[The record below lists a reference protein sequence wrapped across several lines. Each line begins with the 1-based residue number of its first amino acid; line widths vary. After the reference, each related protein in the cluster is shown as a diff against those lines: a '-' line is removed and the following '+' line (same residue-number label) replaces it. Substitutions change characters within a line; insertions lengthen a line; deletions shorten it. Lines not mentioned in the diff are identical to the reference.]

1 MQSPVI
7 EALGLSKS
15 YGPVHAVREVSF
27 SVGSGEI
34 VGLLG
39 PNGAGKTTIMKIL
52 TCYLFPT
59 SGTARVNGHDVF
71 QAPLAVKECVGY
83 LPENAPLYPDLTVRE
98 YLEFIA
104 DARRLSGAAR
114 RERMD
119 RVIGE
124 CGLETVVN
132 RGIDELSKGFR
143 QRTGLAQ
150 ALLHDPRILILDE
163 PTSGL
168 DPHQIIEIRELIKRL
183 GREKTVIL
191 STHIL
196 QEVEATCQRILILN
210 EGRIAAQG
218 TREEIERTLKGEVL
232 LDVTFKGGGAEAGA
246 LGLVEIT
253 GVRKVISVRALSADA
268 AAVRLSLAPDGG
280 AEERIFDWAV
290 SRGLRIVAM
299 VPQRLSLEDIFITLT
314 ENVPSEGGAK

>member
-7 EALGLSKS
+7 EVLGLSKS
-15 YGPVHAVREVSF
+15 YGPVQAVREVSF
-27 SVGSGEI
+27 AVGSGEV

-39 PNGAGKTTIMKIL
+39 PNGAGKTTIIKIL

-71 QAPLAVKECVGY
+71 EAPLAVKECVGY

-104 DARRLSGAAR
+104 DARRLSGASR

-119 RVIGE
+119 LVIGE
-124 CGLETVVN
+124 CGLGTVVN

-168 DPHQIIEIRELIKRL
+168 DPHQIVEIRELIKRL

-210 EGRIAAQG
+210 EGRLAAQG
-218 TREEIERTLKGEVL
+218 TREEIEGRLKGEVL
-232 LDVTFKGGGAEAGA
+232 LDVTFKGAAA
-246 LGLVEIT
+246 PSAPGLADLA
-253 GVRKVISVRALSADA
+253 GVRKVLSVRALAGDT

-280 AEERIFDWAV
+280 AEERVFDWAV
-290 SRGLRIVAM
+290 SRGLKILAM
-299 VPQRLSLEDIFITLT
+299 VPQRLSLEDIFMTLT
-314 ENVPSEGGAK
+314 EAGPAEGGAQ

>member
-1 MQSPVI
+1 MELPVI
-7 EALGLSKS
+7 EAQSLSKS
-15 YGPVHAVREVSF
+15 YGPVEAVRDVSF
-27 SVGSGEI
+27 SVGAGEI

-52 TCYLFPT
+52 TCYLFP
-59 SGTARVNGHDVF
+59 SRGTARVNGHDVF
-71 QAPLAVKECVGY
+71 EAPLAVKECVGY
-83 LPENAPLYPDLTVRE
+83 LPESAPLYPDLTVRE
-98 YLEFIA
+98 YLSFIA
-104 DARRLSGAAR
+104 DARRLSGLVR

-119 RVIGE
+119 WVIGE
-124 CGLETVVN
+124 CGLGSVVN

-150 ALLHDPRILILDE
+150 ALVHDPRILILDE

-168 DPHQIIEIRELIKRL
+168 DPHQIVEIRELIKRL

-196 QEVEATCQRILILN
+196 QEVEATCHRILILN
-210 EGRIAAQG
+210 QGRIVAQG
-218 TREEIERTLKGEVL
+218 TREEIEGTLKGEVQ
-232 LDVTFKGGGAEAGA
+232 LDVTLKGAAAADLSGLAELA
-246 LGLVEIT
+246 
-253 GVRKVISVRALSADA
+253 GVRKVVSARAVAADA

-280 AEERIFDWAV
+280 AEERVFDWAV
-290 SRGLRIVAM
+290 SRGLKILAM

-314 ENVPSEGGAK
+314 EAGSAEGGAQ